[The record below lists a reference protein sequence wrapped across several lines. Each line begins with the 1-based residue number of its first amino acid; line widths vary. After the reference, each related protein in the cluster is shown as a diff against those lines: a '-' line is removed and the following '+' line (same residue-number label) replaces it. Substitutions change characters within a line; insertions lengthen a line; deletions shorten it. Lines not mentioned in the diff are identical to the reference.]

1 MGSIDNP
8 TGKGR
13 VYSPEAAMTQLMFRP
28 TAINGAGTYA
38 DLA

>member
-1 MGSIDNP
+1 MGSIDSL

-13 VYSPEAAMTQLMFRP
+13 GYSPEAAMRRRVFRP